1 MMDGLGEEDR
11 AVWFEFAQKLRQA
24 HDRCLG
30 ERPRLVSNR
39 DGYVLPHA
47 MLFRRANAIETVSYP
62 IDHRAQIMECLV
74 RWGRE
79 HEGLAIATIFQ
90 GVSPEQEGGKVHLR
104 PAILSILVG
113 VGRFDGWVLE
123 VNQRID
129 REGSSLILHTPLV
142 RRRGPNTSSMD
153 WEAEI
158 GSADILRGPWPKT
171 LQVWTQ

>member
-11 AVWFEFAQKLRQA
+11 AVWFEFGQKLRQA

-47 MLFRRANAIETVSYP
+47 MLFRSANAIETVSYP

-104 PAILSILVG
+104 PTILSLLLG
-113 VGRFDGWVLE
+113 LGRYERWVLE

-129 REGSSLILHTPLV
+129 RKGSQSILRMPLV
-142 RRRGPNTSSMD
+142 RRRGPNTSAME
-153 WEAEI
+153 WEAEL
-158 GSADILRGPWPKT
+158 GSGDILRGPWPKRVP
-171 LQVWTQ
+171 VWEE